1 MKKLA
6 LPLGLTAVLF
16 AFVFSLLIDQLE
28 SWLNFR
34 VPWLITT
41 PLAIVISYF
50 AAIRLAPRI
59 QADIPPPQIVQT
71 ATLWAAGYFL
81 LLKVLLVVG
90 AGSFGFLRYLWRVE
104 QWSLAV
110 AILGVLSFLKPRYLL
125 LVGLTAFAMQFQ
137 AVLLLSILTSRL
149 PDWLQFCI
157 TLAIAFFIARWLSLG
172 EDSPADRVRKPIL
185 LWCFAAAAAMVM
197 TISALPFSFGVYTEQ
212 VIWLAFLVS
221 FVLMVDSIAPGDPDH
236 KASVLGADNAL
247 MFMMLVALYSTVAM
261 VFKVYDIIT
270 GKIPFTA
277 NDKLRVWLP
286 FLISVGIA
294 IAIMAF
300 LRLGSRMR
308 SDTPGRGALRWGVI
322 LFFVAVLAGG
332 SIFGANANDGSVINI
347 LVVFVWL
354 AILVLPLMVAAQI
367 LMSIGLLRV
376 LFHLNPRQ
384 S

>member
-6 LPLGLTAVLF
+6 LPLGLTVVLF
-16 AFVFSLLIDQLE
+16 SFVFSWLIGQLE
-28 SWLNFR
+28 VWLNFR
-34 VPWLITT
+34 IPWRLTT
-41 PLAIVISYF
+41 PLAIAISFF
-50 AAIRLAPRI
+50 AALKLAPRI
-59 QADIPPPQIVQT
+59 QADEAPPPIVQT
-71 ATLWAAGYFL
+71 VTLAAAGYFL
-81 LLKVLLVVG
+81 LIQISQLF
-90 AGSFGFLRYLWRVE
+90 GSSYFGLYRYLWRTE
-104 QWSLAV
+104 QWSLVIAM
-110 AILGVLSFLKPRYLL
+110 LGVLSFLKPRYLL

-172 EDSPADRVRKPIL
+172 EDSPADRVRKPML
-185 LWCFAAAAAMVM
+185 LWCFAASAAMVV
-197 TISALPFSFGVYTEQ
+197 TITAQPLSFGVYTEQ

-221 FVLMVDSIAPGDPDH
+221 FVLMVDSIGAGDPNH
-236 KASVLGADNAL
+236 KASALPADNAL

-270 GKIPFTA
+270 DKIPFMD

-294 IAIMAF
+294 IAIMSF

-332 SIFGANANDGSVINI
+332 SIFGAAANDGRVIDI

-354 AILVLPLMVAAQI
+354 AILALPLMVAAQI

-376 LFHLNPRQ
+376 LFELNPRQ
-384 S
+384 R